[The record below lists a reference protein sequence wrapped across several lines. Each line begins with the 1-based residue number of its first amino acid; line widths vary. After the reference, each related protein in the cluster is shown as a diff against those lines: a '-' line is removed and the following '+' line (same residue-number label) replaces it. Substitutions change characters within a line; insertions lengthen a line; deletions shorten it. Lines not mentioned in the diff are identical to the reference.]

1 MCTIIHSPLP
11 PSKENDAVI
20 GLHNPVYGIEGD
32 TLRPSEDQSVVQYST
47 QGPAYER
54 IDIDDHNGYDVID
67 RRVPHP
73 QPVSHTQNNKSVD
86 QDYSVLSSENMDHD
100 YNVLENTGGGLVSG
114 GEVQDYEVPLTRRK

>member
-1 MCTIIHSPLP
+1 MCTITHLP
-11 PSKENDAVI
+11 PFSKENDAVI
-20 GLHNPVYGIEGD
+20 GLHNPVYGIEVD
-32 TLRPSEDQSVVQYST
+32 TLRPSDQSVVQYST
-47 QGPAYER
+47 QGPAYET
-54 IDIDDHNGYDVID
+54 IDIDNHNGYDVID